1 MDAKKTSGIACLL
14 ICLTACAPS
23 MPLSKTG
30 PSPLV
35 VASCPM
41 LTALSDPSFGA
52 TARKLVEVSEQYY
65 ACRKAALASP
75 PDD

>member
-1 MDAKKTSGIACLL
+1 
-14 ICLTACAPS
+14 

-35 VASCPM
+35 VASCPK
-41 LTALSDPSFGA
+41 LTPLTDKTFGA

-65 ACRKAALASP
+65 ACREAALASP
-75 PDD
+75 PDK